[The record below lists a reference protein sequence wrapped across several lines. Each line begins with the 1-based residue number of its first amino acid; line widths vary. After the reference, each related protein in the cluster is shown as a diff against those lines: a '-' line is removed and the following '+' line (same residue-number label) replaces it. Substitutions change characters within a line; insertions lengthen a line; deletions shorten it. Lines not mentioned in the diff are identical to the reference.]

1 MVSELAGYRNV
12 NRIFLVGGGAELIEP
27 AVRRAWPL
35 AAERIE
41 VISDPQMALAREIA
55 HYQREG

>member
-1 MVSELAGYRNV
+1 V

-55 HYQREG
+55 RYQREG